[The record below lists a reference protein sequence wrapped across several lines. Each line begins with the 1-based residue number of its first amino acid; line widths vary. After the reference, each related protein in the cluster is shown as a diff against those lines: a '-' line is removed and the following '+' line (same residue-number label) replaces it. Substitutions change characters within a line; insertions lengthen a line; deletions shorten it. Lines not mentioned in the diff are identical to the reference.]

1 MGSRPYGIRRR
12 YLRVSAQPLLGV
24 GVKAGSIYLNPFD
37 PRSRL
42 GGLAA
47 IGRAMTLPTLVTRPF
62 KDSRHVHQTCF
73 KFFICLDDSDIRTV
87 CSAAVEWGYYNRT
100 VTRSYPVGSY
110 R

>member
-62 KDSRHVHQTCF
+62 KDSR
-73 KFFICLDDSDIRTV
+73 
-87 CSAAVEWGYYNRT
+87 A
-100 VTRSYPVGSY
+100 RSPDMFQIFYLP
-110 R
+110 